1 MIGHSTRRLHPL
13 SLACMMLAGTL
24 GPQATSVALAQ
35 EATLEE
41 VVVTARKRSENLMDI
56 PESVTAISGLAI
68 ERQNIKGLN
77 KIGLAVPNLN
87 LSMRTDGYPNVSIRG
102 MGAFGMTQGVGF
114 YLDDVQLFSDA
125 SSRFG
130 DLARIEVLKGPQGV
144 LYGGSN
150 IGGAVKYVSKTPST
164 EAVSGR
170 LKGLA
175 GGQSIVD
182 IEGDINIPLSDR

>member
-68 ERQNIKGLN
+68 E
-77 KIGLAVPNLN
+77 
-87 LSMRTDGYPNVSIRG
+87 
-102 MGAFGMTQGVGF
+102 
-114 YLDDVQLFSDA
+114 
-125 SSRFG
+125 
-130 DLARIEVLKGPQGV
+130 
-144 LYGGSN
+144 
-150 IGGAVKYVSKTPST
+150 
-164 EAVSGR
+164 
-170 LKGLA
+170 
-175 GGQSIVD
+175 
-182 IEGDINIPLSDR
+182 